1 MLGSAVALAAA
12 AMQFV
17 QVGWPALVTG
27 ATVLL
32 VGWISLGRRSADRA
46 TGAGATTGATTE
58 AASAPVD
65 PAPAPIHAPADPPAL
80 PLPAG

>member
-1 MLGSAVALAAA
+1 MAGREPGAGRAREGLLLLGSAVALAAA

-32 VGWISLGRRSADRA
+32 VG
-46 TGAGATTGATTE
+46 
-58 AASAPVD
+58 
-65 PAPAPIHAPADPPAL
+65 
-80 PLPAG
+80 